1 MEQMITFSIQEN
13 LIKPTIE
20 HERLMKLY
28 LQEDVTVYP
37 NEVTSISTGVTINQ
51 LNEMIATIMGSSAT
65 FDNRLLV
72 HGDVMFNSTF
82 EVVVKIF
89 NPNQYPVY
97 LKRGTEIVNVLFS
110 HAVAVDVNVNVNSSE
125 VKSDNNGLLEVLQ
138 TSLASAHVG
147 YEMDSEFDED
157 ERMSFEDALAEFVS
171 RLVKAL
177 NDGSNSLYIDAN
189 DSLYEFI
196 QSTYDELITTKIFEY
211 IENTDLGVLLKLN
224 SESEVVE

>member
-1 MEQMITFSIQEN
+1 MITFSIQEN
-13 LIKPTIE
+13 SIKPTIE

-51 LNEMIATIMGSSAT
+51 SDGMIATIMGSSAI
-65 FDNRLLV
+65 FNSRLLV
-72 HGDVMFNSTF
+72 HNDVVFNSTF

-97 LKRGTEIVNVLFS
+97 LKRGMEIVNILFS
-110 HAVAVDVNVNVNSSE
+110 QSVTVDVKSTETKSE
-125 VKSDNNGLLEVLQ
+125 NNGLLEVLR

>member
-37 NEVTSISTGVTINQ
+37 NEVTSISTEVTINQ
-51 LNEMIATIMGSSAT
+51 SDGMIATIMGSSAT

-72 HGDVMFNSTF
+72 HGDVVFNSTL

-110 HAVAVDVNVNVNSSE
+110 HTVAVDINSSE

-147 YEMDSEFDED
+147 YEMDSEFDEN
-157 ERMSFEDALAEFVS
+157 ERMSFENALAEFVT

>member
-1 MEQMITFSIQEN
+1 MEQMIAFSIQEN
-13 LIKPTIE
+13 SIKPIIE
-20 HERLMKLY
+20 YDRLMKLY

-51 LNEMIATIMGSSAT
+51 LNGMIATIMGSSAT

-72 HGDVMFNSTF
+72 HGDVVFNSTF

-97 LKRGTEIVNVLFS
+97 LKCGTEIVNVLFS
-110 HAVAVDVNVNVNSSE
+110 HTVAVDVSSSE

-196 QSTYDELITTKIFEY
+196 QSTYDELITTKIFDY

-224 SESEVVE
+224 SESEVV

>member
-1 MEQMITFSIQEN
+1 MSSLEQMITFSIQEN
-13 LIKPTIE
+13 SIKPIIE
-20 HERLMKLY
+20 YDRLMKLY

-37 NEVTSISTGVTINQ
+37 SEVTNISTGVTINQ
-51 LNEMIATIMGSSAT
+51 LNGMIATIMGSSAT
-65 FDNRLLV
+65 FNSRLLV
-72 HGDVMFNSTF
+72 HNDVVLNSTF

-97 LKRGTEIVNVLFS
+97 LKRGMEIVNVLFS
-110 HAVAVDVNVNVNSSE
+110 QSVTVDVKSTETKSE
-125 VKSDNNGLLEVLQ
+125 NNGLLEVLQ

>member
-1 MEQMITFSIQEN
+1 MEKMITFSIQEN

-20 HERLMKLY
+20 YERLMKLY

-51 LNEMIATIMGSSAT
+51 SNGMIATIMGSSAT
-65 FDNRLLV
+65 FNSRLLV
-72 HGDVMFNSTF
+72 HNDVVLNSTF

-110 HAVAVDVNVNVNSSE
+110 HTVAVDVSSSE

-196 QSTYDELITTKIFEY
+196 QSTYDELITTKIFDY

>member
-1 MEQMITFSIQEN
+1 MEKMITFSIQEN

-20 HERLMKLY
+20 HKRLMKLY
-28 LQEDVTVYP
+28 LQEDATVYP

-51 LNEMIATIMGSSAT
+51 SSGMIATIMGSIAT
-65 FDNRLLV
+65 FNSRLLV
-72 HGDVMFNSTF
+72 HNDVVFNSTF
-82 EVVVKIF
+82 EVVGKIF

-110 HAVAVDVNVNVNSSE
+110 HTGAVDVNSSE

-171 RLVKAL
+171 RLVKAM

-196 QSTYDELITTKIFEY
+196 QSTYDELITTKIFDY

-224 SESEVVE
+224 SESEVV

>member
-1 MEQMITFSIQEN
+1 MSSLEQMITFSIQEN
-13 LIKPTIE
+13 LIKPIIKN
-20 HERLMKLY
+20 ERLMKLY

-51 LNEMIATIMGSSAT
+51 LDGMIATIMGSSAI

-72 HGDVMFNSTF
+72 HGGVVFDSTF
-82 EVVVKIF
+82 DVAVKIF
-89 NPNQYPVY
+89 NPNQYPVT
-97 LKRGTEIVNVLFS
+97 LKRGVEIVNVLFS
-110 HAVAVDVNVNVNSSE
+110 QSVSADVKVTDTKSNNS
-125 VKSDNNGLLEVLQ
+125 GLLEALQ

-147 YEMDSEFDED
+147 YEMDSEFDEG
-157 ERMSFEDALAEFVS
+157 ERMSFEDALAEFVT

-196 QSTYDELITTKIFEY
+196 QSTYDELITTKIFDY

-224 SESEVVE
+224 SESEVV

>member
-1 MEQMITFSIQEN
+1 MITFSIQEN
-13 LIKPTIE
+13 SIKPIIE
-20 HERLMKLY
+20 HDRLMKLY

-37 NEVTSISTGVTINQ
+37 NEVTNISTGVTINQ
-51 LNEMIATIMGSSAT
+51 LNGVIATIMGSSST

-72 HGDVMFNSTF
+72 HGGVVFDSTF
-82 EVVVKIF
+82 EVVLKVF
-89 NPNQYPVY
+89 NPNQYPVT
-97 LKRGTEIVNVLFS
+97 LKRGMEIVDVLFS
-110 HAVAVDVNVNVNSSE
+110 QAVNVDVKSTETKSE
-125 VKSDNNGLLEVLQ
+125 NTGLLEVLQ

-147 YEMDSEFDED
+147 YEMDSEFDEG
-157 ERMSFEDALAEFVS
+157 ERMSFEDALAEFVT

-224 SESEVVE
+224 SESEVV

>member
-37 NEVTSISTGVTINQ
+37 NEVTGISTGVTINQ
-51 LNEMIATIMGSSAT
+51 LNGMIATIMGSSAT

-110 HAVAVDVNVNVNSSE
+110 QSVTVDVKSTETKSE
-125 VKSDNNGLLEVLQ
+125 NNGLLEVLQ

>member
-1 MEQMITFSIQEN
+1 MITFSIQEN
-13 LIKPTIE
+13 SIEPIIE
-20 HERLMKLY
+20 HDRLMRLY

-37 NEVTSISTGVTINQ
+37 NEVTNISTGVTINQ
-51 LNEMIATIMGSSAT
+51 LSGMIATILGSSAT

-72 HGDVMFNSTF
+72 HGGVVFDSTF
-82 EVVVKIF
+82 EVVVKVF
-89 NPNQYPVY
+89 NPNQYPVT
-97 LKRGTEIVNVLFS
+97 LKRGVEIVDVLFS
-110 HAVAVDVNVNVNSSE
+110 QEVNVG
-125 VKSDNNGLLEVLQ
+125 VKSTETKSENNGLLEVLQ

-147 YEMDSEFDED
+147 YEMDSEFDEG
-157 ERMSFEDALAEFVS
+157 ERMSFEDALAEFVT

-224 SESEVVE
+224 SESEVV

>member
-13 LIKPTIE
+13 SIKPIIE
-20 HERLMKLY
+20 HDRLMKLY

-37 NEVTSISTGVTINQ
+37 NEVTNISTGVTINQ
-51 LNEMIATIMGSSAT
+51 LSGMIATIMGSSAT

-72 HGDVMFNSTF
+72 HGGVVFDSTF
-82 EVVVKIF
+82 EVVLKVF
-89 NPNQYPVY
+89 NPNQYPVTI
-97 LKRGTEIVNVLFS
+97 KRGMEIVDVLFS
-110 HAVAVDVNVNVNSSE
+110 QAIGVSTNE
-125 VKSDNNGLLEVLQ
+125 VKSENNGLLEVLQ

-147 YEMDSEFDED
+147 YEMDSEFDEG
-157 ERMSFEDALAEFVS
+157 ERMSFEDALAEFVT

-224 SESEVVE
+224 SESEVV

>member
-1 MEQMITFSIQEN
+1 MITFSIQEN
-13 LIKPTIE
+13 SIEPIIE
-20 HERLMKLY
+20 HDRLMKLY

-37 NEVTSISTGVTINQ
+37 NEVTNISTGVTINQ
-51 LNEMIATIMGSSAT
+51 LGGMIATIMGSSAT
-65 FDNRLLV
+65 FNNRLLV
-72 HGDVMFNSTF
+72 HGGVVFDSTF
-82 EVVVKIF
+82 EVFLKVF
-89 NPNQYPVY
+89 NPNQYPVT
-97 LKRGTEIVNVLFS
+97 LKRGVEIVDVLFS
-110 HAVAVDVNVNVNSSE
+110 QSVAVDMTSTDIKDE
-125 VKSDNNGLLEVLQ
+125 NNGLLEVLQ

-147 YEMDSEFDED
+147 YEMDSEFDEG
-157 ERMSFEDALAEFVS
+157 ERMSFEDALAEFVT

-224 SESEVVE
+224 SESEVV

>member
-1 MEQMITFSIQEN
+1 MITFSIQEN
-13 LIKPTIE
+13 SIKPIIE
-20 HERLMKLY
+20 HERLMRLY

-37 NEVTSISTGVTINQ
+37 NEVTNISTGVTINQ
-51 LNEMIATIMGSSAT
+51 LTGMIATIMGSSAT

-72 HGDVMFNSTF
+72 HGDVVFDSTF
-82 EVVVKIF
+82 EVVLKVF
-89 NPNQYPVY
+89 NPNQYPVT
-97 LKRGTEIVNVLFS
+97 LKRGIEIVDVLFS
-110 HAVAVDVNVNVNSSE
+110 QAVDVSTND
-125 VKSDNNGLLEVLQ
+125 VKTDNNGLLEVLQ

-157 ERMSFEDALAEFVS
+157 ERMSFEDALAEFVT

-196 QSTYDELITTKIFEY
+196 QSTYDELITTKIFDY

-224 SESEVVE
+224 SESEVV

>member
-51 LNEMIATIMGSSAT
+51 LNGMIATIMGSSAT

-72 HGDVMFNSTF
+72 HGGVVFDSTF
-82 EVVVKIF
+82 EVVLKVF

-110 HAVAVDVNVNVNSSE
+110 HTVAVDVNSSD
-125 VKSDNNGLLEVLQ
+125 VKSDNNGLLEILQ

-157 ERMSFEDALAEFVS
+157 VRMSFEDALAEFVS

-196 QSTYDELITTKIFEY
+196 QSTYDELITTKIFDY

-224 SESEVVE
+224 SESEVV

>member
-1 MEQMITFSIQEN
+1 MITFSIQEN
-13 LIKPTIE
+13 LIKPIIE
-20 HERLMKLY
+20 HDRLMKLY

-37 NEVTSISTGVTINQ
+37 NEVTNISTGVIINQ
-51 LNEMIATIMGSSAT
+51 LSGMVATIMGSSTT

-72 HGDVMFNSTF
+72 HGDVVFDLTF
-82 EVVVKIF
+82 EVVLKVF
-89 NPNQYPVY
+89 NPNQYPVT
-97 LKRGTEIVNVLFS
+97 LKRGVEIVNVLFS
-110 HAVAVDVNVNVNSSE
+110 QSVAVDVNSTETKSE
-125 VKSDNNGLLEVLQ
+125 NNGLLEVLQ

>member
-20 HERLMKLY
+20 HERLMELY

-37 NEVTSISTGVTINQ
+37 NEVTSISTEVTINQ
-51 LNEMIATIMGSSAT
+51 SDGMIATIMGSSAT

-72 HGDVMFNSTF
+72 HGDVVFNSTF

-110 HAVAVDVNVNVNSSE
+110 HTVAVDITRLSNSYGSKHSE
-125 VKSDNNGLLEVLQ
+125 VFKKFLRNLNN
-138 TSLASAHVG
+138 
-147 YEMDSEFDED
+147 D
-157 ERMSFEDALAEFVS
+157 
-171 RLVKAL
+171 
-177 NDGSNSLYIDAN
+177 I
-189 DSLYEFI
+189 
-196 QSTYDELITTKIFEY
+196 
-211 IENTDLGVLLKLN
+211 
-224 SESEVVE
+224 VVFLCK

>member
-1 MEQMITFSIQEN
+1 MSSLEQMITFSIQEN

-51 LNEMIATIMGSSAT
+51 LNGMIATIMGSSAT

-72 HGDVMFNSTF
+72 HGDVVFDSTF
-82 EVVVKIF
+82 EVVLKVF
-89 NPNQYPVY
+89 NPNQYPVT
-97 LKRGTEIVNVLFS
+97 LKRGIEVVDVLFS
-110 HAVAVDVNVNVNSSE
+110 QAVGVSTNE
-125 VKSDNNGLLEVLQ
+125 VKTENNGLLEVLQ

-157 ERMSFEDALAEFVS
+157 ERMSFEDALAEFVT

-196 QSTYDELITTKIFEY
+196 QSTYDELITTKIFDY

-224 SESEVVE
+224 SESEVV

>member
-1 MEQMITFSIQEN
+1 MITFSIQEN
-13 LIKPTIE
+13 SIKPIIE

-51 LNEMIATIMGSSAT
+51 LNGMIATIMGSSAT

-110 HAVAVDVNVNVNSSE
+110 HTVAIDVSSSE

-196 QSTYDELITTKIFEY
+196 QSTYDELITTKIFDY

>member
-13 LIKPTIE
+13 SIKPIIE
-20 HERLMKLY
+20 HDRLMKLY

-37 NEVTSISTGVTINQ
+37 NEVTNISTGVTINQ
-51 LNEMIATIMGSSAT
+51 LSGMIATIMGSSAT

-72 HGDVMFNSTF
+72 HGGVVFDSTF
-82 EVVVKIF
+82 KVVLKVF
-89 NPNQYPVY
+89 NPNQYPVTI
-97 LKRGTEIVNVLFS
+97 KRGMEIVDVLFS
-110 HAVAVDVNVNVNSSE
+110 QAIGVSTNE
-125 VKSDNNGLLEVLQ
+125 VKSENNGLLEVLQ

-147 YEMDSEFDED
+147 YEMDSEFDEG
-157 ERMSFEDALAEFVS
+157 ERMSFEDALAEFVT

-224 SESEVVE
+224 SESEVV

>member
-1 MEQMITFSIQEN
+1 MSSLEQMITFSIQEN

-20 HERLMKLY
+20 HESLMKLY

-51 LNEMIATIMGSSAT
+51 SNGTIATIMGSSAT

-82 EVVVKIF
+82 EVVVKVF

-110 HAVAVDVNVNVNSSE
+110 QSVTVDVKSTETKSE
-125 VKSDNNGLLEVLQ
+125 NNGLLEVLQ

-157 ERMSFEDALAEFVS
+157 ERMSFEDALAEFVT

-196 QSTYDELITTKIFEY
+196 QSTYDELITTKIFDY

-224 SESEVVE
+224 SESEVV

>member
-1 MEQMITFSIQEN
+1 MITFSIQEN

-37 NEVTSISTGVTINQ
+37 NEVTSISTEVTINQ
-51 LNEMIATIMGSSAT
+51 SDGMIATIMGSSAT

-72 HGDVMFNSTF
+72 HGDVVFNSTL

-110 HAVAVDVNVNVNSSE
+110 HTVAVDINSSE

-147 YEMDSEFDED
+147 YEMDSEFDEN
-157 ERMSFEDALAEFVS
+157 ERMSFENALAEFVT

>member
-1 MEQMITFSIQEN
+1 MITFSIQEN
-13 LIKPTIE
+13 SIKPIIE
-20 HERLMKLY
+20 HDRLMKLY

-37 NEVTSISTGVTINQ
+37 NEVTNISTGVTINQ
-51 LNEMIATIMGSSAT
+51 LNGMIATIMGSSAT
-65 FDNRLLV
+65 FNSRLLV
-72 HGDVMFNSTF
+72 HNDVVFNSTF

-89 NPNQYPVY
+89 NPNQYPVH
-97 LKRGTEIVNVLFS
+97 LKRGMEIVNVLFS
-110 HAVAVDVNVNVNSSE
+110 QSVTVDV
-125 VKSDNNGLLEVLQ
+125 KSTETKNENNGILEVLQ

-147 YEMDSEFDED
+147 YEMDSEFDEG
-157 ERMSFEDALAEFVS
+157 ERMSFEDALAEFVT

-224 SESEVVE
+224 SESEVV

>member
-1 MEQMITFSIQEN
+1 MITFSIQEN
-13 LIKPTIE
+13 SIKPIIE
-20 HERLMKLY
+20 HDRLMKLY

-37 NEVTSISTGVTINQ
+37 NEVTNISTGVTINQ
-51 LNEMIATIMGSSAT
+51 LNGVIATIMGSSST

-72 HGDVMFNSTF
+72 HGGVVFDSTF
-82 EVVVKIF
+82 EVVLKVF
-89 NPNQYPVY
+89 NPNQYPVT
-97 LKRGTEIVNVLFS
+97 LKRGMEIVDVLFS
-110 HAVAVDVNVNVNSSE
+110 QAVGVSTNE
-125 VKSDNNGLLEVLQ
+125 VKNENNGLLEVLQ
-138 TSLASAHVG
+138 SSLASAHVG

-157 ERMSFEDALAEFVS
+157 ERMSFEDALAEFVT

-177 NDGSNSLYIDAN
+177 NDGSDTLYVEAN

-224 SESEVVE
+224 SESEVV

>member
-13 LIKPTIE
+13 SIEPIIE
-20 HERLMKLY
+20 HDRLMKLY

-37 NEVTSISTGVTINQ
+37 NEVTNISTGVTINQ
-51 LNEMIATIMGSSAT
+51 LGGMIATIMGSSAT
-65 FDNRLLV
+65 FNNRLLV
-72 HGDVMFNSTF
+72 HGGVVFDSTF
-82 EVVVKIF
+82 EVFLKVF
-89 NPNQYPVY
+89 NPNQYPVT
-97 LKRGTEIVNVLFS
+97 LKRGVEIVDVLFS
-110 HAVAVDVNVNVNSSE
+110 QSVAVDMTSTDIKDE
-125 VKSDNNGLLEVLQ
+125 NNGLLEVLQ

-147 YEMDSEFDED
+147 YEMDSEFDEG
-157 ERMSFEDALAEFVS
+157 ERMSFEDALAEFVT

-224 SESEVVE
+224 SESEVV

>member
-13 LIKPTIE
+13 SIKPIIE
-20 HERLMKLY
+20 HERLMRLY

-51 LNEMIATIMGSSAT
+51 SSGMIATIMGSSAT

-72 HGDVMFNSTF
+72 HEDVVFNSTF

-110 HAVAVDVNVNVNSSE
+110 HVVAVNVKSSDVE
-125 VKSDNNGLLEVLQ
+125 SDNNGLLEVLQ

-157 ERMSFEDALAEFVS
+157 KRMSFEDALAEFVT

>member
-1 MEQMITFSIQEN
+1 MITFSIQEN

-37 NEVTSISTGVTINQ
+37 NEVTGISTGVTINQ
-51 LNEMIATIMGSSAT
+51 LNGMIATIMGSSTT

-110 HAVAVDVNVNVNSSE
+110 QSVTVDVKSTETKSE
-125 VKSDNNGLLEVLQ
+125 NNGLLEVLQ

-157 ERMSFEDALAEFVS
+157 ERMSFEDALAEFVT

-196 QSTYDELITTKIFEY
+196 QSTYDELITTKIFDY

-224 SESEVVE
+224 SESEVV

>member
-1 MEQMITFSIQEN
+1 MEKMITFSTQEN
-13 LIKPTIE
+13 SIKPIIE
-20 HERLMKLY
+20 HDRLMRLY
-28 LQEDVTVYP
+28 LHEDVTVYP
-37 NEVTSISTGVTINQ
+37 NEVTNISTGVTINQ
-51 LNEMIATIMGSSAT
+51 SNGMIATIMGSSAT

-72 HGDVMFNSTF
+72 HDDVVFDSTF
-82 EVVVKIF
+82 NVVVKVF
-89 NPNQYPVY
+89 NPNQYPVH
-97 LKRGTEIVNVLFS
+97 LKRGMEIVDVLFNQ
-110 HAVAVDVNVNVNSSE
+110 AVNVSTNE
-125 VKSDNNGLLEVLQ
+125 VKNENNGLLEVLQ

-147 YEMDSEFDED
+147 YEMDSEFDEG

-224 SESEVVE
+224 SESEVV

>member
-1 MEQMITFSIQEN
+1 MSSLEQMITFSIQEN

-51 LNEMIATIMGSSAT
+51 LNGMIATIMGSSAT

-72 HGDVMFNSTF
+72 HNDVVFNSTF

-110 HAVAVDVNVNVNSSE
+110 HTVAVDVSSSE

-157 ERMSFEDALAEFVS
+157 GRMSFEDALAEFVS

-196 QSTYDELITTKIFEY
+196 QSTYDELITTKIFDY

-224 SESEVVE
+224 SESEVV

>member
-1 MEQMITFSIQEN
+1 MEKMITFSIQEN

-37 NEVTSISTGVTINQ
+37 SEVTSISTGVTINQ
-51 LNEMIATIMGSSAT
+51 SNGMIATIMGSSVT

-72 HGDVMFNSTF
+72 HGDVVFNSTF

-110 HAVAVDVNVNVNSSE
+110 HIVAVDVNSSE
-125 VKSDNNGLLEVLQ
+125 VKSANNGLLEVLQ

-196 QSTYDELITTKIFEY
+196 QSTYDELITTKIFDY

-224 SESEVVE
+224 SESEVV

>member
-1 MEQMITFSIQEN
+1 MSSLEQMITFSIQEN

-37 NEVTSISTGVTINQ
+37 NEVTGISTGVTINQ
-51 LNEMIATIMGSSAT
+51 LNGMIATIMGSSAT

-97 LKRGTEIVNVLFS
+97 LKRGTEVVNVLFS
-110 HAVAVDVNVNVNSSE
+110 QSVTVDVKSTETKSE
-125 VKSDNNGLLEVLQ
+125 NNGLLEVLQ

-157 ERMSFEDALAEFVS
+157 ERMSFEDALAKFVT

-196 QSTYDELITTKIFEY
+196 QSAYDELITTKIFDY

-224 SESEVVE
+224 SESEVV

>member
-51 LNEMIATIMGSSAT
+51 LNGMVATIIGSSAT

-72 HGDVMFNSTF
+72 HGDVIFDSTF
-82 EVVVKIF
+82 EVVLKVF

-110 HAVAVDVNVNVNSSE
+110 HTVAVDVNSSE

-157 ERMSFEDALAEFVS
+157 ERMSFEDALAEFVT

-196 QSTYDELITTKIFEY
+196 QSTYDELITTKIFDY

>member
-13 LIKPTIE
+13 SIKPTIE
-20 HERLMKLY
+20 HDRLMKLY

-37 NEVTSISTGVTINQ
+37 NEVTNISTGVTINQ
-51 LNEMIATIMGSSAT
+51 LNGMIATIMGSSAT
-65 FDNRLLV
+65 FNSRLLV
-72 HGDVMFNSTF
+72 HNDVVFNSTF

-97 LKRGTEIVNVLFS
+97 LKRGMEIVNVLS
-110 HAVAVDVNVNVNSSE
+110 SQSVTVDVKSTETKSE
-125 VKSDNNGLLEVLQ
+125 NNGLLEVLQ

-196 QSTYDELITTKIFEY
+196 QSTYDELITTEIFEY

>member
-1 MEQMITFSIQEN
+1 MSSLEQMITFSIQEN

-51 LNEMIATIMGSSAT
+51 LNGMIATIMGSSAT

-72 HGDVMFNSTF
+72 HGDVIFDSTF
-82 EVVVKIF
+82 EVVLKVF

-97 LKRGTEIVNVLFS
+97 LKRGNEIVNILFS
-110 HAVAVDVNVNVNSSE
+110 HIVAVDVKSSE
-125 VKSDNNGLLEVLQ
+125 VDSDNNGLFEVLQ

-196 QSTYDELITTKIFEY
+196 QSTYDELITTKIFDY
-211 IENTDLGVLLKLN
+211 IENTNLGVLLKLN
-224 SESEVVE
+224 SESEVV

>member
-1 MEQMITFSIQEN
+1 MITFSIQEN

-51 LNEMIATIMGSSAT
+51 LNGMIATIMGSSAT

-72 HGDVMFNSTF
+72 HNDVVFNSTF

-110 HAVAVDVNVNVNSSE
+110 HTVAVDVSSSE

-157 ERMSFEDALAEFVS
+157 GRMSFEDALAEFVS

-196 QSTYDELITTKIFEY
+196 QSTYDELITTKIFDY

-224 SESEVVE
+224 SESEVV

>member
-1 MEQMITFSIQEN
+1 MSSLEQMITFSIQEN

-37 NEVTSISTGVTINQ
+37 NEVTGISTGVTINQ
-51 LNEMIATIMGSSAT
+51 LNGMIATIMGSSAT

-97 LKRGTEIVNVLFS
+97 LKRGTEIVSVLFS
-110 HAVAVDVNVNVNSSE
+110 QSVTVDVKSTETKSE
-125 VKSDNNGLLEVLQ
+125 NNGLLEVLQ

-157 ERMSFEDALAEFVS
+157 ERMSFEDALAEFVT

-196 QSTYDELITTKIFEY
+196 QSTYDELITTKIFDY
-211 IENTDLGVLLKLN
+211 IENTDLGVLLKLS
-224 SESEVVE
+224 SESEVV

>member
-1 MEQMITFSIQEN
+1 MITFSIQEN
-13 LIKPTIE
+13 SIKPTIE

-37 NEVTSISTGVTINQ
+37 NEVTNISTGVTINQ
-51 LNEMIATIMGSSAT
+51 LNGTIATIMGSSAT

-82 EVVVKIF
+82 EVVVKVF

-97 LKRGTEIVNVLFS
+97 LKRGTEIVNILFS
-110 HAVAVDVNVNVNSSE
+110 HVVAVDVKSSE
-125 VKSDNNGLLEVLQ
+125 VESDNNGLFEVLQ

-196 QSTYDELITTKIFEY
+196 QSTYDELITTKIFDY
-211 IENTDLGVLLKLN
+211 IENTNLGVLLKLN
-224 SESEVVE
+224 SESEVV

>member
-1 MEQMITFSIQEN
+1 MITFSIQEN
-13 LIKPTIE
+13 SIKPIIE
-20 HERLMKLY
+20 YERLMKLY

-51 LNEMIATIMGSSAT
+51 LNGMIATIMGSSAT

-110 HAVAVDVNVNVNSSE
+110 HTVAVDVDSSE

-157 ERMSFEDALAEFVS
+157 ERMSFEDALAEFVT

-196 QSTYDELITTKIFEY
+196 QSTYDELITTKIFDY

-224 SESEVVE
+224 SESEVV